1 MIFSIRTDTK
11 EWKQDR
17 ESRNKSTCKQSIYD
31 KGTMNIQQGKNIF
44 LTKRYSG
51 NTGNTGEPHEK
62 KMEYCFTPHTK
73 FNLKWTKDSTL
84 SFRIIKLEENR
95 GMLCSMTCVNT
106 HNLTSVNMS
115 KIMFKVLEMF
125 T

>member
-31 KGTMNIQQGKNIF
+31 KGTMNIMGKNIF

-51 NTGNTGEPHEK
+51 NTGEPHAKENGLLFYTTHK
-62 KMEYCFTPHTK
+62 IQFKMDQRL
-73 FNLKWTKDSTL
+73 NLKSQNHKA
-84 SFRIIKLEENR
+84 RRKQ
-95 GMLCSMTCVNT
+95 GYAMLYDMC
-106 HNLTSVNMS
+106 
-115 KIMFKVLEMF
+115 
-125 T
+125 